1 MRLQSGS
8 DKHTEQNIAH
18 CPTAPL
24 WALISTI
31 SGFVLQSAR
40 GRPME
45 DLFSRT
51 ETLIGAA
58 ALQKLSEARVAVF
71 GLGGVGSYAAEALVR
86 SGVGA
91 LDLVDND
98 RIHSSNMNRQLFAL
112 RSTEGAYKVDA
123 AEARFSDINPDCRIT
138 THRLFFSP
146 ETAGAIDFSQFD
158 YIIDAIDSVGS
169 KIALVQAAHTF
180 RAPII
185 SCMGTGNKLN
195 PTAFTVGDVFET
207 SVCPLA
213 RVMRRELRKRAI
225 AHLKVV
231 YSTEKPAVHH
241 NAAAEN
247 LCVPADA
254 PDAAGDTA
262 HVSIRRSTP
271 ASIAFVPPVAGFI
284 LAGEAI
290 KDLIAGCLAEGYAD
304 EKNAGSSE

>member
-1 MRLQSGS
+1 
-8 DKHTEQNIAH
+8 
-18 CPTAPL
+18 
-24 WALISTI
+24 
-31 SGFVLQSAR
+31 
-40 GRPME
+40 ME

-51 ETLIGAA
+51 EMLIGAA
-58 ALQKLSEARVAVF
+58 ALKKLSEARVAVF

-123 AEARFSDINPDCRIT
+123 AAARFSDINPACSIV

-169 KIALVQAAHTF
+169 KIALVQAAHAF

-213 RVMRRELRKRAI
+213 RVMRRELRKRGI

-231 YSTEKPAVHH
+231 YSTETPAVHH

-254 PDAAGDTA
+254 AGDTA
-262 HVSIRRSTP
+262 HVSLRRSTP
-271 ASIAFVPPVAGFI
+271 SSIAFVPPVAGFI

>member
-1 MRLQSGS
+1 
-8 DKHTEQNIAH
+8 
-18 CPTAPL
+18 
-24 WALISTI
+24 
-31 SGFVLQSAR
+31 
-40 GRPME
+40 ME

-51 ETLIGAA
+51 ERLIGAA
-58 ALQKLSEARVAVF
+58 ALEALTRAHIAVF

-98 RIHSSNMNRQLFAL
+98 RIHASNMNRQLFAL

-123 AEARFSDINPDCRIT
+123 AASRFADINPACRIV

-180 RAPII
+180 RVPII

-195 PTAFTVGDVFET
+195 PAAFTVADVFET

-213 RVMRRELRKRAI
+213 RVMRRELRKRNI
-225 AHLKVV
+225 PQLKVV
-231 YSTEKPAVHH
+231 YSTETPAVHH
-241 NAAAEN
+241 DAAAESR
-247 LCVPADA
+247 CAHPDAADAGA
-254 PDAAGDTA
+254 PDAESPDA
-262 HVSIRRSTP
+262 HAAARRSPP

-284 LAGEAI
+284 LAGEAV
-290 KDLIAGCLAEGYAD
+290 KDLIAQRAPLPAAEAD
-304 EKNAGSSE
+304 APA

>member
-1 MRLQSGS
+1 
-8 DKHTEQNIAH
+8 
-18 CPTAPL
+18 
-24 WALISTI
+24 
-31 SGFVLQSAR
+31 
-40 GRPME
+40 ME

-58 ALQKLSEARVAVF
+58 ALKKLSEARVAVF

-123 AEARFSDINPDCRIT
+123 AAARFSDINPDCRIV

-169 KIALVQAAHTF
+169 KLALVQAAHTF
-180 RAPII
+180 RTPII

-213 RVMRRELRKRAI
+213 RVMRRELRKRGI

-231 YSTEKPAVHH
+231 YSTETPTTHVDFSAD
-241 NAAAEN
+241 ESI
-247 LCVPADA
+247 CVSA
-254 PDAAGDTA
+254 DAAGDTT
-262 HVSIRRSTP
+262 HVSLRRSTP

-290 KDLIAGCLAEGYAD
+290 KDLIAGCLAEGPAD
-304 EKNAGSSE
+304 KKNAGSSE